1 MRLPHHLRKLT
12 PGPRL
17 RAFGARL
24 LSLKSLWAVL
34 YVTVLPTLLTRDLLL
49 DVWRSGRPRAWD
61 GTGHYGI
68 AQIYAQSIFPDTF
81 GWTHAHFGGMPFP
94 NFYPPLFFWCVA
106 LVERTHLVSLLT
118 TFKAFVLLPLLLIP
132 AALWLLAWVISGRD
146 RRVAFWAAMTSVYP
160 LVSARFGGQMQW
172 SSGLDYFS
180 TISIGMYTQPLG
192 FVLLLAWFSV
202 YVEAQRRARLFV
214 LACVLLALAVL
225 ANFLNGIMATIVV
238 AAVLIFDLL
247 RARPGRAGGRPA
259 GSFRTL
265 AAHTMAPVVSLGL
278 ALFWLVPMLGSYG
291 YFVTRP
297 FTLVIVTTDMLW
309 WFAFAAAGCVCWL
322 RRPTRDAAPYVTACA
337 LLAAVI
343 FTAAAAPRWLPL
355 QANRLMPT
363 LYFLLSVPVAYS
375 LTTGWD
381 VATGQLYRWL
391 PRVRPYVVR
400 LAPFALCALLLL
412 MMYRYYASAR
422 IPAVEF
428 YYGYQARLANY
439 PAVVDAAPPPPRA
452 ADPAREEKWNDALA
466 DSSAADVKQRD
477 IANAFGNDHLR
488 DEEISAAA
496 AASIEG
502 VLDFARGRREGRYL
516 VEIPAQYSVE
526 AASFD
531 ARALNSYLGAQGNQ
545 TLNVVYREASPN
557 SIFTYPQVGALSHNP
572 DNFGFSSVLGDDL
585 DFVEQPLEKHL
596 MRARY
601 LGVRY
606 LVMHTPAKK
615 ERLAG
620 DPGISA
626 RYDFGSWS
634 VFELREAP
642 PPPVRAL
649 AFRPALLVSD
659 FTLKGRRA
667 NEYNYV
673 RFAEEQFADGWF
685 DVLLARAP
693 SVNLD
698 ELGTTRELSQFGALI
713 IDQYQC
719 ERCDL
724 VYRQLK
730 TFAQNRPL
738 ILLSDDSSLFNR
750 VRGSIADFPKA
761 TIIERDPDASPGA
774 WLDNRGATRRYTS
787 SPPRLIWARIR
798 AILESNKIPVED
810 AAAVSGEI
818 KGNTIE
824 LSYDPAAPTP
834 ALGAPVLVSTS
845 YHPNWR
851 PEPGQVIYAANPM
864 YMLTFARRSTR
875 LTFARTPLD
884 VAGAWSSAFV
894 LLALFGF
901 TLLSA
906 ALPLLKR
913 RRRDTT
919 ARAPVAAH
927 GPNGREPVD
936 PFVVS
941 DPAGL
946 EALKAQRAYEERADD
961 LERERNLK

>member
-1 MRLPHHLRKLT
+1 MPPRGPATSDTTLLMRIPQPLKRLT
-12 PGPRL
+12 ANPRL
-17 RAFGARL
+17 RAVGARL
-24 LSLKSLWAVL
+24 LSLNPLWAVL
-34 YVTVLPTLLTRDLLL
+34 YVTVLPTLLARDLLL

-61 GTGHYGI
+61 GTGHYGV

-106 LVERTHLVSLLT
+106 LVERTGLASLLT

-146 RRVAFWAAMTSVYP
+146 RRVAFWAAFASVYP

-172 SSGLDYFS
+172 ASGLDYFS
-180 TISIGMYTQPLG
+180 TLSIGMYTQPLG
-192 FVLLLAWFSV
+192 FVLLLAWFSA

-238 AAVLIFDLL
+238 ASVLIFDLL
-247 RARPGRAGGRPA
+247 RARPRRAGARPEGA
-259 GSFRTL
+259 LRAL
-265 AAHTMAPVVSLGL
+265 AAHTLAPLVSAGL
-278 ALFWLVPMLGSYG
+278 VLFWLVPMLGSYT

-297 FTLVIVTTDMLW
+297 FTMVIVTRDMLW

-343 FTAAAAPRWLPL
+343 FTAASAPRWLPL

-363 LYFLLSVPVAYS
+363 LYFLLSIPVAYS

-381 VATGQLYRWL
+381 FAKRLLGRWL
-391 PRVRPYVVR
+391 PRALPYVDR
-400 LAPFALCALLLL
+400 LAPFALCALLLFT
-412 MMYRYYASAR
+412 MVRYFASAR
-422 IPAVEF
+422 VPTVEF
-428 YYGYQARLANY
+428 FYGYQARLASY
-439 PAVVDAAPPPPRA
+439 PAVVNAAPPAPRA
-452 ADPAREEKWNDALA
+452 ADPAREGMWDQALA
-466 DSSAADVKQRD
+466 DKSPADVKARD
-477 IANAFGNDHLR
+477 IAQAFGDDHLR
-488 DEEISAAA
+488 DEEMAMAA
-496 AASIEG
+496 AASLQGI
-502 VLDFARGRREGRYL
+502 LDFARGRRDGRYL

-531 ARALNSYLGAQGNQ
+531 SRAINSYLGAQGNQ

-557 SIFTYPQVGALSHNP
+557 SIFTYPQVGALSNNP

-585 DFVEQPLEKHL
+585 DFAEQPLEKHL
-596 MRARY
+596 ARARY
-601 LGVRY
+601 LGARY
-606 LVMHTPAKK
+606 LVMHTPAMK
-615 ERLAG
+615 ERLARE
-620 DPGISA
+620 PGVGA
-626 RYDFGSWS
+626 RHDFGSWS
-634 VFELREAP
+634 VFEMREAP

-659 FTLKGRRA
+659 FTVKGRRA

-693 SVNLD
+693 STNLD
-698 ELGTTRELSQFGALI
+698 ELGAMRELSQFGALI
-713 IDQYQC
+713 LDKYEC

-730 TFAQNRPL
+730 TFSQDRPL
-738 ILLSDDSSLFNR
+738 ILLADDSSLFNR
-750 VRGSIADFPKA
+750 IRGSIADFPMA
-761 TIIERDPDASPGA
+761 TVIERDPDSPPGA

-787 SPPRLIWARIR
+787 SPPRLLWARIR
-798 AILESNKIPVED
+798 GILEAHKIPVEN
-810 AAAVSGEI
+810 AAAVTGEV
-818 KGNTIE
+818 KGDTIE
-824 LSYDPAAPTP
+824 LSYDPAAPAP

-845 YHPNWR
+845 FHPNWR
-851 PEPGQVIYAANPM
+851 AEPGHVIYAADPM

-884 VAGAWSSAFV
+884 VQGVWASAFV
-894 LLALFGF
+894 LLALVGF
-901 TLLSA
+901 TLSSA
-906 ALPLLKR
+906 ALALLR
-913 RRRDTT
+913 RRRGRT
-919 ARAPVAAH
+919 AAAAPAASP
-927 GPNGREPVD
+927 GLDGRGQVEG
-936 PFVVS
+936 
-941 DPAGL
+941 A
-946 EALKAQRAYEERADD
+946 ALVGAYEESA
-961 LERERNLK
+961 E